1 MQYTNEYII
10 KKKKRTEKIKNIL
23 SIFIYII
30 IIPIILYNIFL
41 IIMSIIKPDETPS
54 FLGIKTF
61 VIISGSMEP
70 NLNIGDIVLIKQTN
84 EEQIKVNDIISYR
97 EGQNVITHR
106 VIEITQE
113 DKKKKYI
120 TKGDNNN
127 TKDSNPIEYK
137 NIEGKYIGKI
147 KYIGYLVIFVKN
159 KIVIISIILIFYLIY
174 LQSLNSN
181 KKKNKRRKLR
191 NQYERNKILSKNSE
205 RNIEKDEN

>member
-120 TKGDNNN
+120 TKGDVNLK
-127 TKDSNPIEYK
+127 KDEGYITDDEILAIYK
-137 NIEGKYIGKI
+137 YRIA
-147 KYIGYLVIFVKN
+147 YIGYPSIWLNEIFN
-159 KIVIISIILIFYLIY
+159 K
-174 LQSLNSN
+174 
-181 KKKNKRRKLR
+181 
-191 NQYERNKILSKNSE
+191 
-205 RNIEKDEN
+205 